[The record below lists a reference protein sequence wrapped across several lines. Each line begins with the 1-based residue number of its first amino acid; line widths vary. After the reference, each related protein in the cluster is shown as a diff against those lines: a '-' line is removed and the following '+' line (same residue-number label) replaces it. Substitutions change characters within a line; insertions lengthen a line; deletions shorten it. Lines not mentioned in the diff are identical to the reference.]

1 METIPKTNLEPKIVF
16 DFYQLVSTGT
26 ITSLHKRNPGKI
38 ISKRIDRAGY
48 YSVRLS
54 NGGNTKTFLFHRLI
68 AETFIPN
75 PENKPYINHI
85 NGNKLDCSISNLQ
98 WCTHEENILHAYAIG
113 LCKIPKCYCKRVVDL
128 DTGEIFRS
136 VMQAAKARGLAY
148 SSCKNSLR
156 GRRKNRTRL
165 MLMENLDGI
174 DN

>member
-1 METIPKTNLEPKIVF
+1 MVE
-16 DFYQLVSTGT
+16 LVIIFGLY
-26 ITSLHKRNPGKI
+26 IIDEDGIIISLHKRNPGKI

-54 NGGNTKTFLFHRLI
+54 NEGKSRTFFLHRLM
-68 AETFIPN
+68 AVAFIPN
-75 PENKPYINHI
+75 PENKPYVNHI

-98 WCTHEENILHAYAIG
+98 WCTHEENIQHAYAIG
-113 LCKIPKCYCKRVVDL
+113 LCNVPACHCKRVVDL

-136 VMQAAKARGLAY
+136 VMQAAKAKGLAY

-165 MLMENLDGI
+165 ILLENIKGI